1 MTKAR
6 NLANIIDSSG
16 NLVVPN
22 AAADATNIGI
32 IDGSGK
38 PLSFKQKKVIQ
49 QAITVIN
56 CGGVVPS
63 GNCDGALAQ
72 GYKDAN
78 YNKSSTYINADG
90 VTVNQPIDVP
100 APPNGNWWTW
110 SGLGFTGVPTGNC
123 GNPSGFDFAGGSS
136 NTLQAVSPYNS
147 NIFGSYQ
154 TTEELLG
161 SYQLRTINNCNCGT
175 TGNCYTNCNCNC
187 NCNCDCG
194 GG

>member
-6 NLANIIDSSG
+6 NLANIIDNTG
-16 NLVVPN
+16 NLVVPL
-22 AAADATNIGI
+22 AASDATNIGI
-32 IDGSGK
+32 TDGSGK
-38 PLSFKQKKVIQ
+38 PLSFKQRKVIQ
-49 QAITVIN
+49 QTIAAIN

-63 GNCDGALAQ
+63 GNCDNAVAN
-72 GYKDAN
+72 GYKDAV
-78 YNKSSTYINADG
+78 YNKSSTYVNADG
-90 VTVNQPIDVP
+90 VTVNQPVDVP

-147 NIFGSYQ
+147 NIFGSYE

-187 NCNCDCG
+187 ACACDCG